1 MPVMDYGKLLG
12 KIRETGLTQK
22 AVAEHIGLTESHFSR
37 KLSGEFAFKQSE
49 IQRICNLLNIS
60 ADEIGA
66 YFFTPKS

>member
-1 MPVMDYGKLLG
+1 MPAMDYGKLLG
-12 KIRETGLTQK
+12 KMRELGLSQK

-49 IQRICNLLNIS
+49 MQQICNLLNITS
-60 ADEIGA
+60 DEIGA